1 MGVDG
6 NVPAVPAGAS
16 RSKLGRSTADDA
28 LSEPLSTSL
37 FALGKAQQR
46 TASDS
51 GIIMPAGD
59 LSMAARASPAVPSKV
74 AGLADDAQQSGGSD
88 ASSSGAAPALALE
101 ILLSPTAGA
110 AVSGVPEVSA
120 LNVAGLDAEGAGA
133 CVGTVAMGSW
143 HFAACKLQNRR
154 KSCLQALQGVNQVVS
169 GIVSCQGICCLAV

>member
-1 MGVDG
+1 M
-6 NVPAVPAGAS
+6 PAVPAGAS

-59 LSMAARASPAVPSKV
+59 LSLAARASQAVPSKGLAV
-74 AGLADDAQQSGGSD
+74 AGLADDALKSGGSD

-143 HFAACKLQNRR
+143 QFQACKTGESVACKR
-154 KSCLQALQGVNQVVS
+154 C
-169 GIVSCQGICCLAV
+169 